1 MTWDYKPV
9 FSIQKCDSVPEEL
22 LVTQSFN
29 VISSIESQWWTG
41 DFELDFSNS
50 ALWLW
55 HSLDLLWLWNPIKKI
70 PFEILR

>member
-9 FSIQKCDSVPEEL
+9 LVSRKCDSVPEEL

-41 DFELDFSNS
+41 DFELDFSTVPCDS
-50 ALWLW
+50 GIP
-55 HSLDLLWLWNPIKKI
+55 LDLLWLWNPIKKI